1 MTRHRKGSGQ
11 YPASAI
17 LTSIA
22 PSDENDASMHSDP
35 EIQRLRD
42 EVDKLGR
49 VITEVMGAE
58 FDSIMSKQIEDQ
70 RSAMRWM
77 ATSMALNV
85 ACVQLLL
92 ERGLL
97 AREDVIERVAEVR
110 RRLLT
115 HVEAMGS
122 DAEVADWFGDLSGEG
137 AAEP

>member
-1 MTRHRKGSGQ
+1 
-11 YPASAI
+11 
-17 LTSIA
+17 
-22 PSDENDASMHSDP
+22 MHSDP

-58 FDSIMSKQIEDQ
+58 FDTIMTRQNEDQ
-70 RSAMRWM
+70 RSAMRWI

-85 ACVQLLL
+85 ACVELLL

-97 AREDVIERVAEVR
+97 EREDVMARVAEVR
-110 RRLLT
+110 KRLLT

-122 DAEVADWFGDLSGEG
+122 DAEIADWFGDLTGSGEG

>member
-1 MTRHRKGSGQ
+1 MQ
-11 YPASAI
+11 
-17 LTSIA
+17 
-22 PSDENDASMHSDP
+22 SDP

-58 FDSIMSKQIEDQ
+58 FDSIMSRQSEDQ

-85 ACVQLLL
+85 ACMQLLL
-92 ERGLL
+92 ERGVLSR
-97 AREDVIERVAEVR
+97 ADVMERVTQVR

-115 HVEAMGS
+115 HVESMGS
-122 DAEVADWFGDLSGEG
+122 DAEVAELFGDLSGEG
-137 AAEP
+137 TPEP

>member
-1 MTRHRKGSGQ
+1 
-11 YPASAI
+11 
-17 LTSIA
+17 
-22 PSDENDASMHSDP
+22 MHSDP

-122 DAEVADWFGDLSGEG
+122 DAEVADWFGDLSGES

>member
-1 MTRHRKGSGQ
+1 
-11 YPASAI
+11 
-17 LTSIA
+17 
-22 PSDENDASMHSDP
+22 MHSDP

-42 EVDKLGR
+42 EVDKLSR

-97 AREDVIERVAEVR
+97 ARADVIERVAEVR

-122 DAEVADWFGDLSGEG
+122 DAEVADWFGDLSGEA